1 MASTHMA
8 FGFVSSYFLA
18 VLFATCIAGYALP
31 VVMPI
36 TAILAL
42 VGLLGGLFPD
52 IDQLEFWGPTWV
64 RKYFVHKKTLHFLF
78 GYFIATVLLVVLAAF
93 ESQYVVWLLGLA
105 CASLVAGIHS
115 AMDPFDG
122 FRDSNQ
128 NQGIYE
134 HVFLRRWIRSL
145 NAVRFAHM
153 WEWVVQ
159 AFATIWFI
167 AISAN
172 LSQFIVPG
180 WQVATSTYF
189 VIWFISAVFD
199 VHIRAENRQ
208 AKELAVSTISH

>member
-1 MASTHMA
+1 MA

-18 VLFATCIAGYALP
+18 VFFVTHVAGYAYP
-31 VVMPI
+31 IVMPM
-36 TAILAL
+36 TAIFVL
-42 VGLLGGLFPD
+42 VGLFGGLFPD
-52 IDQLEFWGPTWV
+52 VDQLEFWGPPWI
-64 RKYFVHKKTLHFLF
+64 RKYFVHKKTFHFLF
-78 GYFIATVLLVVLAAF
+78 GYFIATVLLLGLAVYETQFAL
-93 ESQYVVWLLGLA
+93 WLLGLA
-105 CASLVAGIHS
+105 CASLGAGVHS

-122 FRDSNQ
+122 FRDSDQ

-145 NAVRFAHM
+145 NVVRFAHM

-180 WQVATSTYF
+180 WLVATGVYF

-199 VHIRAENRQ
+199 VHIRAKGRQ
-208 AKELAVSTISH
+208 AKELAITGIPQ

>member
-18 VLFATCIAGYALP
+18 VLFATQIAAYSYP

-36 TAILAL
+36 TAVFAL
-42 VGLLGGLFPD
+42 VGLFGGLFPD
-52 IDQLEFWGPTWV
+52 VDQLEFWGPMRL
-64 RKYFVHKKTLHFLF
+64 RKYFVHKKTFHFLL
-78 GYFIATVLLVVLAAF
+78 GYFIATVLLLVLAVF
-93 ESQYVVWLLGLA
+93 ESQYAVWLLGLA
-105 CASLVAGIHS
+105 CASLGAGVHS

-122 FRDSNQ
+122 FRDLDQ

-145 NAVRFAHM
+145 NVVRFAHM
-153 WEWVVQ
+153 WEWVIQ

-172 LSQFIVPG
+172 LSQLIVPG
-180 WQVATSTYF
+180 WQIATGTYF
-189 VIWFISAVFD
+189 VIWFVSAIFD
-199 VHIRAENRQ
+199 VHIRAKGRQ
-208 AKELAVSTISH
+208 AKELAISTISH

>member
-8 FGFVSSYFLA
+8 FGFVSSYFLTA
-18 VLFATCIAGYALP
+18 VFATHIAGWAYP
-31 VVMPI
+31 VIMPI
-36 TAILAL
+36 TAVLAL
-42 VGLLGGLFPD
+42 VGLFGGLFPD
-52 IDQLEFWGPTWV
+52 VDQLEFWGPTWI

-78 GYFIATVLLVVLAAF
+78 GYFIATVLLVGLAVCEPQHVLL
-93 ESQYVVWLLGLA
+93 LLGLA
-105 CASLVAGIHS
+105 CASLGAGVHS

-122 FRDSNQ
+122 FRDADQ

-145 NAVRFAHM
+145 NVVRFAHM

-172 LSQFIVPG
+172 LSQLIVPG
-180 WQVATSTYF
+180 
-189 VIWFISAVFD
+189 
-199 VHIRAENRQ
+199 
-208 AKELAVSTISH
+208 